1 MLTVDKNEFLHQVDE
16 AVNSWEKERLVRLVN
31 EGLESGMGALEII
44 HEALLPRF
52 DGLFNKL
59 QAWDITFPELLLLA
73 DTVQA
78 AMNLLIP
85 RVKASLPKG
94 QAKGRIVIGTVKG
107 DIHDIGKSIVAVVL
121 RSEGYEVTDLGRDV
135 PAVEFIKAATKEKA
149 HIIAASTLMTPTL
162 SSMEEL
168 IAEVKAQKIGVKT
181 IIGGWATTPEFA
193 RKIGAD
199 AWGRDSLDGLRKVDS
214 LIQEAVKHG

>member
-1 MLTVDKNEFLHQVDE
+1 MDKNEFLHQVDE
-16 AVNSWEKERLVRLVN
+16 AINAWEKERLVKIVN
-31 EGLESGMGALEII
+31 EGLESGMGAMEII

-59 QAWDITFPELLLLA
+59 QVWDITFPELLLLA

-78 AMNLLIP
+78 AINMLLP
-85 RVKASLPKG
+85 QVDASLPRG
-94 QAKGRIVIGTVKG
+94 HVKGRIVIGTVKG

-121 RSEGYEVTDLGRDV
+121 RSGGYEVTDLGRDV
-135 PAVEFIKAATKEKA
+135 PAAEFIRAATEEKA
-149 HIIAASTLMTPTL
+149 HLIAASTLMTPTL

-168 IAEVKAQKIGVKT
+168 VTEVKARKIGMKT
-181 IIGGWATTPEFA
+181 IIGGWATSLEFA
-193 RKIGAD
+193 QRIGAD

-214 LIQEAVKHG
+214 LISEAVKHG

>member
-1 MLTVDKNEFLHQVDE
+1 MDKNEFRQQVDE
-16 AVNSWEKERLVRLVN
+16 AINAWEKERLVKIIA
-31 EGLESGMGALEII
+31 EGLDNGMSAMGIL

-52 DGLFNKL
+52 DGLFDKL
-59 QAWDITFPELLLLA
+59 QTWEITFPELLLLV

-78 AMNLLIP
+78 AINLLIP
-85 RVKASLPKG
+85 QVKLSLPRG

-107 DIHDIGKSIVAVVL
+107 DIHDIGKSIVTAVL
-121 RSEGYEVTDLGRDV
+121 RSGGYEVTDLGRDV
-135 PAVEFIKAATKEKA
+135 PTAEFIKAATEEKA
-149 HIIAASTLMTPTL
+149 HLIAASTLMTPTL

-181 IIGGWATTPEFA
+181 IIGGWATSPEFA
-193 RKIGAD
+193 QKIGAD

-214 LIQEAVKHG
+214 LILETVNHG